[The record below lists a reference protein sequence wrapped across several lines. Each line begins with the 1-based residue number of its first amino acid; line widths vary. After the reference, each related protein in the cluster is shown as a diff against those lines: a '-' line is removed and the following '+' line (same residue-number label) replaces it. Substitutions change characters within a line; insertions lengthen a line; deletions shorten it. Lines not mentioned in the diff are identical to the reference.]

1 VIERYQHTFGG
12 AAYDLMF
19 GEPDRGWFLLVW
31 LHRGG
36 SGGSAIRFVH
46 GATIHA
52 SYLEEK
58 MGIEHDHAVALIDFL
73 WEHNVFVCA
82 DGKLYRRGGPWSPNT
97 SPA

>member
-1 VIERYQHTFGG
+1 MIERYHHTFGG
-12 AAYDLMF
+12 AVYDLMF

-36 SGGSAIRFVH
+36 SGGSAIRFAR

-58 MGIEHDHAVALIDFL
+58 MAIEHDHAVALIDFL
-73 WEHNVFVCA
+73 QNRVDSPCLGGCA
-82 DGKLYRRGGPWSPNT
+82 KVY
-97 SPA
+97 